1 MTVKE
6 IREALMTPGT
16 IFKAPNN
23 RGTMIEFKSHGGL
36 KFDNDKNDFIPTG
49 EVSSIVERVGYGGG
63 MNVNKFGPTCVTLY
77 TFDMMGNKTVAK
89 IKYSEVKIVS
99 VEEPVA
105 V

>member
-1 MTVKE
+1 MVMTIQE
-6 IREALMTPGT
+6 IKAALQTPNT

-36 KFDNDKNDFIPTG
+36 KFDTDKNDFVPTG
-49 EVSSIVERVGYGGG
+49 EVSAIVERAGYGGG

-89 IKYSEVKIVS
+89 IRYSEVEIIGS
-99 VEEPVA
+99 
-105 V
+105 